1 MRKFDILFFFFFI
14 GVLITLDVDDQ
25 LITERINS
33 GIIILVKHH
42 LVLIMMIKK
51 TKSLLRTV
59 CLEKEKET
67 SRDKTKYLVLIMMI
81 KKPQVFCKQYALE
94 RKKKSSHDK
103 TKIHCLPHTKYFFW

>member
-51 TKSLLRTV
+51 TRSLLRTV

-81 KKPQVFCKQYALE
+81 RNRKSFANSMPWKG
-94 RKKKSSHDK
+94 KKKSSHDK
-103 TKIHCLPHTKYFFW
+103 TKIHCSPRTKYFFW